1 MIKSERSDYEGMLA
15 AERAAHRARA
25 HADEMIHENDNDAAA
40 WWAEHAAKHERSIR
54 SHFDAIRAERNRS
67 ASVVADDGQLAHLR
81 DVELPLS
88 IGAELHLAQVAARE
102 YVLPHILAAARC
114 AEKDSDMAKWWE
126 LTLIANVVD
135 GRHDKMI
142 VNVLRAVLAFV
153 EGGE

>member
-1 MIKSERSDYEGMLA
+1 MITSERNDYEGMLA

-25 HADEMIHENDNDAAA
+25 HADEMIAENDNDAAA

-54 SHFDAIRAERNRS
+54 SHFDAIRSERARA
-67 ASVVADDGQLAHLR
+67 ASVVRDDEQLAHLR

-114 AEKDSDMAKWWE
+114 AERAGDHRRQWE
-126 LTLIANVVD
+126 LMFMAGIVDGKHDEMIAN
-135 GRHDKMI
+135 G
-142 VNVLRAVLAFV
+142 LQAVLMFV
-153 EGGE
+153 KGGE